1 MYFGILFL
9 LRLTK
14 TILQKSIMNHLMLTL
29 GIVNTYDKIKIL
41 DAHYRAIARAAPI
54 CHAFGFHLAL
64 YDFPFKMTA
73 EELVAFVME
82 KTTIGES
89 GSYLKTLYEK
99 NHLSV
104 SDLPK
109 KGFPSHF
116 GEIVITTSKPDSKKL
131 VIPVKIAEEA
141 LRNRSFLFLVG
152 LGHKGLPKELF
163 ERGKYHLDITCK
175 GLSLE
180 TCTAIG
186 AIPANLSGLMTRMEV
201 QK

>member
-1 MYFGILFL
+1 
-9 LRLTK
+9 
-14 TILQKSIMNHLMLTL
+14 MLTL

-54 CHAFGFHLAL
+54 CYAFGFHLAL

-89 GSYLKTLYEK
+89 GSYLKILYEK

-109 KGFPSHF
+109 KGFPAHF
-116 GEIVITTSKPDSKKL
+116 GEIVITTSKPDPKKQVL
-131 VIPVKIAEEA
+131 PVIVAEEA

-152 LGHKGLPKELF
+152 LGHKGLPKELL

-186 AIPANLSGLMTRMEV
+186 AIPANLSGLMTKLEV
-201 QK
+201 KK

>member
-1 MYFGILFL
+1 
-9 LRLTK
+9 
-14 TILQKSIMNHLMLTL
+14 MLTL

-89 GSYLKTLYEK
+89 GSYLKILYEK

-116 GEIVITTSKPDSKKL
+116 GEIVITTSKPDSKKQ
-131 VIPVKIAEEA
+131 VIPIKIAEDA

-186 AIPANLSGLMTRMEV
+186 AIPASLSGLMTKIEV
-201 QK
+201 QKK

>member
-1 MYFGILFL
+1 M
-9 LRLTK
+9 
-14 TILQKSIMNHLMLTL
+14 TL
-29 GIVNTYDKIKIL
+29 K
-41 DAHYRAIARAAPI
+41 ARSH

-73 EELVAFVME
+73 EELVAYVMK

-89 GSYLKTLYEK
+89 GSYLKILYEK

-109 KGFPSHF
+109 KGFPSQF
-116 GEIVITTSKPDSKKL
+116 GEVVITTSKPDLKRQ
-131 VIPVKIAEEA
+131 VMPVNIAEEA
-141 LRNRSFLFLVG
+141 LRNHSFLFLVG

-186 AIPANLSGLMTRMEV
+186 AIPAHLAGLMNNLET
-201 QK
+201 KK

>member
-1 MYFGILFL
+1 
-9 LRLTK
+9 
-14 TILQKSIMNHLMLTL
+14 MLTL
-29 GIVNTYDKIKIL
+29 GIVNTYDKIKVL
-41 DAHYRAIARAAPI
+41 DAHYRAIARAAPV

-73 EELVAFVME
+73 EELVAYVME

-89 GSYLKTLYEK
+89 GSYLKILYGK

-109 KGFPSHF
+109 KGFPPQF
-116 GEIVITTSKPDSKKL
+116 GDIVITTSKPDLKKQ
-131 VIPVKIAEEA
+131 VTPVKIAEEA
-141 LRNRSFLFLVG
+141 LRNHSFLFLIG

-175 GLSLE
+175 GLSFE

-186 AIPANLSGLMTRMEV
+186 AIPAYLSGLMTNLET
-201 QK
+201 KK

>member
-1 MYFGILFL
+1 M
-9 LRLTK
+9 R
-14 TILQKSIMNHLMLTL
+14 QQMLTL
-29 GIVNTYDKIKIL
+29 GIVNTYDKIKVL

-54 CHAFGFHLAL
+54 CYAFGFHLAL

-73 EELVAFVME
+73 EELVAYVME

-89 GSYLKTLYEK
+89 GSYLKILYEK

-116 GEIVITTSKPDSKKL
+116 GEIVITTSKPDQKRQ
-131 VIPVKIAEEA
+131 VTPVKIAEEA

-152 LGHKGLPKELF
+152 LGHRGLPKELF

-186 AIPANLSGLMTRMEV
+186 AIPALLSGLMANLET
-201 QK
+201 

>member
-1 MYFGILFL
+1 
-9 LRLTK
+9 
-14 TILQKSIMNHLMLTL
+14 MLTL
-29 GIVNTYDKIKIL
+29 GIVNTYDKIKVL

-73 EELVAFVME
+73 EELVSFVME

-89 GSYLKTLYEK
+89 GSYLRTLYEK
-99 NHLSV
+99 SHLSV
-104 SDLPK
+104 ADLPK
-109 KGFPSHF
+109 KGFPSQF
-116 GEIVITTSKPDSKKL
+116 GDVVITTSKPDPKRKVL
-131 VIPVKIAEEA
+131 PAEIAEEA

-163 ERGKYHLDITCK
+163 ERGKYQLDITSK

-186 AIPANLSGLMTRMEV
+186 AIPAHLSGLMEILEIKKRA
-201 QK
+201 